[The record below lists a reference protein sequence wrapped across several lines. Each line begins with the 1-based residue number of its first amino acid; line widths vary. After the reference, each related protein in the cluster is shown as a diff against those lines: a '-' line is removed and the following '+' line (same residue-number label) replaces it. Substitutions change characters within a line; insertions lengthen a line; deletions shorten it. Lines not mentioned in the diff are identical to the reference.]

1 MISVVIP
8 AHNEEKYIGKCLSA
22 VKSAA
27 KYVPD
32 SVEMIVVANRCTD
45 KTAAIAERFGAQIR
59 RVRRLVPDKEPLPH
73 QAHLHGQGQAGG

>member
-27 KYVPD
+27 KYVSD

-45 KTAAIAERFGAQIR
+45 KTVTIAKHFERGC
-59 RVRRLVPDKEPLPH
+59 
-73 QAHLHGQGQAGG
+73 

>member
-1 MISVVIP
+1 MERSGRMITAVIP

-32 SVEMIVVANRCTD
+32 SVETIVVANRCSD
-45 KTAAIAERFGAQIR
+45 RQAADEFYYD
-59 RVRRLVPDKEPLPH
+59 VR
-73 QAHLHGQGQAGG
+73 